1 MAAPISEMMPQQLQ
15 IQVFVYSRNMR
26 DGEIMFLSE
35 MGAVKAKSSLESKI
49 AKLIGDNFTKIENLH
64 LAHPK
69 GRG

>member
-1 MAAPISEMMPQQLQ
+1 MM
-15 IQVFVYSRNMR
+15 

-49 AKLIGDNFTKIENLH
+49 AKLIGDNFTKIEKLH